1 MPSNGSGNA
10 SVTISKSKLL
20 FYPAVSKIDLESGTL
35 TDFIPLGADSEGKQ
49 KYFTNPLFP
58 QLLSPDGSKLTFF
71 GEDKK
76 GSLVW
81 LAQMNLN

>member
-1 MPSNGSGNA
+1 MLQSAGNI
-10 SVTISKSKLL
+10 TISKSKLL
-20 FYPAVSKIDLESGTL
+20 SYPAVSKIDLASGTL
-35 TDFIPLGADSEGKQ
+35 TDFNSLGKDSEGKQ
-49 KYFTNPLFP
+49 NYFANPLFP
-58 QLLSPDGSKLTFF
+58 QLLSPDGSKLTFI